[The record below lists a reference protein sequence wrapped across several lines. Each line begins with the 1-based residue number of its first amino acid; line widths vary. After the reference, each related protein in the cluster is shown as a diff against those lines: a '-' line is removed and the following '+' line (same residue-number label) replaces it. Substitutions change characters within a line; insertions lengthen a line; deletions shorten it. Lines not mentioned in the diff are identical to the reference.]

1 MIYAP
6 LIKENLISLAKY
18 YFEFISQNIPKHR
31 SHMVEEGEEA
41 GLNRAFVWCC
51 YRPWVTIFV
60 VLFVSI
66 DHVNV

>member
-1 MIYAP
+1 
-6 LIKENLISLAKY
+6 
-18 YFEFISQNIPKHR
+18 
-31 SHMVEEGEEA
+31 MVEEGEEA